1 MKEYFPLRWDMGD
14 TQKLPPMTQAQYE
27 EFIDDMEDKLL
38 RDIDINEGPE
48 PLLTAGTAGVA
59 AEEEVLPEEEEG
71 GGAS

>member
-71 GGAS
+71 GGPS